1 MKNKMKNKT
10 FTIVSGLLL
19 LAGTSAVFAADKN
32 GLTGTGEA
40 AFSKSSGN
48 TDEEKIYASLKL
60 NYAQTAYKIKGLL
73 EADSAKTGSTQ
84 TKERYVADF
93 QGDKAFPTMPKLYG
107 FGQIRFENDRFQAI
121 DLSSSYLAGLG
132 YKFITEKDMT
142 LTGEVGLG
150 YQSINYND
158 DTSTEDFDQAITK
171 LKADFTYQINESVNF
186 AQDVI
191 VIAGADQRKTEAN
204 TSLGVKM
211 STALSLKAT
220 YKIRHNNT
228 PATGQENIDT
238 DLVLGVIYD
247 F

>member
-1 MKNKMKNKT
+1 
-10 FTIVSGLLL
+10 
-19 LAGTSAVFAADKN
+19 
-32 GLTGTGEA
+32 
-40 AFSKSSGN
+40 
-48 TDEEKIYASLKL
+48 
-60 NYAQTAYKIKGLL
+60 
-73 EADSAKTGSTQ
+73 
-84 TKERYVADF
+84 
-93 QGDKAFPTMPKLYG
+93 
-107 FGQIRFENDRFQAI
+107 
-121 DLSSSYLAGLG
+121 
-132 YKFITEKDMT
+132 MT

>member
-1 MKNKMKNKT
+1 MIKKKIILAIN
-10 FTIVSGLLL
+10 ISL
-19 LAGTSAVFAADKN
+19 LAVSNIAFAVDKT
-32 GLTGTGEA
+32 GLTGSGEA

-48 TDEEKIYASLKL
+48 TDEEKIYAALKL

-73 EADSAKTGSTQ
+73 EADSAKTGNTQ

-93 QGDKAFPTMPKLYG
+93 QGDKVFSTIPKLYG

-142 LTGEVGLG
+142 LTGEAGLG
-150 YQSINYND
+150 YQSINYSD
-158 DTSTEDFDQAITK
+158 DTSTEDFDQAIAK
-171 LKADFTYQINESVNF
+171 LKADFTYQINENVNF

-191 VIAGADQRKTEAN
+191 VLSGADQRKTEAN

-211 STALSLKAT
+211 SKALSLKAT

-228 PATGQENIDT
+228 PADGQENVDT
-238 DLVLGVIYD
+238 DLVLGIIYD